1 MEGNMEIEEITLI
14 EKLAKV
20 QADIEL
26 AVEENNK
33 DIIYQSNYSIMINVF
48 LELGVSLEKDY
59 WNRLV
64 ENLKTK
70 KRKAQ
75 WKQDVA

>member
-1 MEGNMEIEEITLI
+1 MEIEEITLI

-33 DIIYQSNYSIMINVF
+33 DIIYQSNHSIMSHVF
-48 LELGVSLEKDY
+48 LELGISIDKIF

-64 ENLKTK
+64 EKYK
-70 KRKAQ
+70 KGKL
-75 WKQDVA
+75 

>member
-33 DIIYQSNYSIMINVF
+33 DIIFESNYSIMSNVF

-59 WNRLV
+59 WNSLV
-64 ENLKTK
+64 ENYKDK
-70 KRKAQ
+70 KG
-75 WKQDVA
+75 KQ

>member
-1 MEGNMEIEEITLI
+1 MEIEEITLI

-26 AVEENNK
+26 AVEENSK

-64 ENLKTK
+64 ENYKTK
-70 KRKAQ
+70 KRKQ
-75 WKQDVA
+75 EWKQDAV

>member
-1 MEGNMEIEEITLI
+1 MEGNMEIEETILI

-33 DIIYQSNYSIMINVF
+33 DIIFESNHSIMSNVF
-48 LELGVSLEKDY
+48 LELGTPINKDH
-59 WNRLV
+59 WNTLV
-64 ENLKTK
+64 ELHKEQ
-70 KRKAQ
+70 KRKQ
-75 WKQDVA
+75 